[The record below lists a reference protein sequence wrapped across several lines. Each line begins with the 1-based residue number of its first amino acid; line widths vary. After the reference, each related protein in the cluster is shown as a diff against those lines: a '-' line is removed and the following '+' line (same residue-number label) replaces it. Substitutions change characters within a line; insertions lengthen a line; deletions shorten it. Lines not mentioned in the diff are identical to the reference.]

1 MPPNYDLAAPGTIS
15 DRTVP
20 PGRPAARTNPG
31 GRVTGGR
38 AEAGLCIR
46 PYTSAVPHPDPLPA
60 GVALLIPVKAFSE
73 AKSRL
78 ADVLDPTQ
86 RARLA
91 REMATIVVRAAA
103 GMPVYVV
110 CDDRTVAAW
119 AAGAGAEVLWRPG
132 RGLNPAVS
140 EGVAALRERGFRR
153 AVVAHSDLPL
163 AERLDRIGAF
173 DGVTIVPDR
182 RDDGTNAIAVPTDAG
197 FRFAYGPGSFRR
209 HGAEARRLGLTLRVV
224 RHARLGL
231 DVDLPGDLAEARA
244 SVGDLARP
252 EPGHPG
258 TGPAPSA

>member
-1 MPPNYDLAAPGTIS
+1 MPRL
-15 DRTVP
+15 
-20 PGRPAARTNPG
+20 
-31 GRVTGGR
+31 
-38 AEAGLCIR
+38 R
-46 PYTSAVPHPDPLPA
+46 PYTSAVPHPPSPPA

-78 ADVLDPTQ
+78 AEVLDPAQ

-91 REMATIVVRAAA
+91 REMATIVVHAAA

-110 CDDRTVAAW
+110 CDDRTVATW
-119 AAGAGAEVLWRPG
+119 ATEVGAEVLWRPG

-140 EGVAALRERGFRR
+140 EGVSALRDRGFRR

-163 AERLDRIGAF
+163 AERLDHIGAF

-182 RDDGTNAIAVPTDAG
+182 RDDGTNAITVPTDVG

-209 HGAEARRLGLTLRVV
+209 HGAEARRLGLALRVV

-244 SVGDLARP
+244 SVGDLAGP
-252 EPGHPG
+252 DAGPPS
-258 TGPAPSA
+258 TGPTPSA